1 MKMSRWKKI
10 SVVAAVTIGVVVIA
24 AVIIIPHLL
33 DLNRYRGFIV
43 SQVEEAIGGEFQI
56 GHISW
61 SIADDIELEIR
72 DVSIKGAS
80 AFSVD
85 VKLPYVHAE
94 ISMFSILQKKV
105 KIKALSVERPSVKVF
120 LHPIPDDT
128 STEDKNRQQG
138 NPLPVEITVDTL
150 AMQQGRVT
158 LEDSVTLPGRTSV
171 RVFTDVEVEAFNV
184 RPNDEIR
191 FKVALRDEAEPGIGA
206 ITAEGAFKGLTESFT
221 ILDPTFKIN
230 ATISSMNVES
240 IKPYLEDYPRI
251 HHMGG
256 HVSIEVN
263 CLGDLNKDVQVGGFI
278 DLSRFKF
285 EDPTLFDRPLP
296 GVDTK
301 IAYQVSFDPNRID
314 IQKLAVTLGEIS
326 LTTSA
331 QIEGWLKSP
340 IIKHVAVS
348 SRLPLPA
355 LSPFIPWKR
364 IGGDSNI
371 LRHVLETGGKLTIDK
386 GFLPDIDV
394 SNPPESVDSFL
405 REIKLNA
412 KLSDLTVP
420 KTKGF
425 PEVDTINGSVRL
437 DNGSLEIEN
446 LTASIASIQLPKINA
461 SINHIFDRPIISA
474 DVRGSIQV
482 PVSGNAAVD
491 QWLKGIGIEKLSGA
505 ADVDMKLKM
514 DPHNSGNFQLEG
526 KSSLK
531 KVSIKT
537 VFSTAFLDAL
547 DADVTIDPETV
558 EILNCS
564 TTLSLPSGGK
574 PAGGE
579 VNIEFAGK
587 VDQWRRN
594 PLLTLHRFKSSSI
607 SLPELASVIPL
618 KQTGTP
624 TKSIRESLSTGGR
637 VSVLNLVFSKLD
649 TKKLKEDT
657 QTLFSTLKADLSF
670 SDLNL
675 QIDESFPRF
684 ETLSGRLNLEKNVL
698 TVKGLKGRL
707 EHLTLPTI
715 DMQITDVF
723 NKPKVSLKA
732 KGPMQL
738 EAGKQDRVRKLL
750 RENGLNRFSGA
761 VAVDLGVHYDYAKPK
776 EWESSGFI
784 DLKGIHA
791 ETYPAGVRLEN
802 LKGRVSLQRKQSID
816 LQIKNL
822 TARVEGAPIRVDG
835 RVTGGGTPQMIIDT
849 KVQTSQMD
857 LSHIADLVPLLEKMK
872 LRGMLDMD
880 MDIYY
885 PLADPASTRLSGRMV
900 TRDVAVK
907 LEKSGLVVTG
917 GNCELELSGKS
928 LSIKNMAIRIN
939 EQPVVIDGRLIN
951 QPLPNATL
959 RLKSSG
965 LNIDRLLAD
974 FRKQRSTTSASLS
987 AVNQNKKVSRKSS
1000 LPHFLKNS
1008 AIKLEALIENG
1019 RYNKQ
1024 PFKNLV
1030 LTADYR
1036 KGVLKRYD
1044 FDVHVAD
1051 GRIQANGLVD
1061 LRNLSNILIEVNPK
1075 ISNVPSGYMAAVFG
1089 ISNLSFKGPLSIS
1102 GSVRCKTGG
1111 SAGLVGSINGH
1122 IEGEVGRGHVTHVGP
1137 AGSVLLK
1144 LLTLADIRAYFSRT
1158 VLDDLT
1164 SKGIPFNQIRTGLSV
1179 KDGMMNIE
1187 SFQFEGSALNVQAQG
1202 KVALLEQQLDMD
1214 VNLEPL
1220 GTLDKLLERVPI
1232 AGSTGKSLTKIYTK
1246 VEGDIEHPKIKIKP
1260 AKGVTEGV
1268 KEATKASGKIVEKA
1282 IRAPGKS
1289 VKGVLDYLKRGL
1301 KQKKD

>member
-1 MKMSRWKKI
+1 MSRWKKI
-10 SVVAAVTIGVVVIA
+10 SVIAAITIGIVVIA

-33 DLNRYRGFIV
+33 DLNRYRGFII

-80 AFSVD
+80 AFPVD
-85 VKLPYVHAE
+85 VKLPYLHAE
-94 ISMFSILQKKV
+94 VSMFSILQKKV
-105 KIKALSVERPSVKVF
+105 KIKALRVERPTVKIF
-120 LHPIPDDT
+120 LHPTPADA
-128 STEDKNRQQG
+128 SMEDKNRQQG
-138 NPLPVEITVDTL
+138 NSLPVEITVDTL

-191 FKVALRDEAEPGIGA
+191 FKVAMRDETEPGIGA
-206 ITAEGAFKGLTESFT
+206 ITAEGAFKGLTESFS

-230 ATISSMNVES
+230 ATITSMNVATL
-240 IKPYLEDYPRI
+240 KPYLKDYPRI

-256 HVSIEVN
+256 HVSLEVN
-263 CLGDLNKDVQVGGFI
+263 CLGDLNKNVQVDGFI

-285 EDPTLFDRPLP
+285 EDPTLSDKPLP

-301 IAYQVSFDPNRID
+301 IAYQVSFGPNLID
-314 IQKLAVTLGEIS
+314 IQKLTMDLGEIA

-331 QIEGWLKSP
+331 QIEGWTKSP
-340 IIKHVAVS
+340 IIKHVTVS
-348 SRLPLPA
+348 SHLPFQA
-355 LSPFIPWKR
+355 LSPLLPWKR

-371 LRHVLETGGKLTIDK
+371 LRQILEKGGKLTIDK

-405 REIKLNA
+405 REIKLTA
-412 KLSDLTVP
+412 KLSDLGVP

-425 PEVDTINGSVRL
+425 PEVDTINGTLRL
-437 DNGSLEIEN
+437 DNGSLEIED

-461 SINHIFDRPIISA
+461 SITHIFDRPIISA
-474 DVRGSIQV
+474 DVQGSIQV
-482 PVSGNAAVD
+482 LASGGAAED
-491 QWLKGIGIEKLSGA
+491 KWLKGIGIEKLSGA

-514 DPHNSGNFQLEG
+514 DTHNPDNFQLEG

-531 KVSIKT
+531 NVRIKT

-547 DADVTIDPETV
+547 NADITVSPETV
-558 EILNCS
+558 EILNGS
-564 TTLSLPSGGK
+564 TTLSLPAGGK

-587 VDQWRRN
+587 VDQWRLN
-594 PLLTLHRFKSSSI
+594 PLLTFHRFKSSSI
-607 SLPELASVIPL
+607 SLPELASVIPW
-618 KQTGTP
+618 KQIDTP

-649 TKKLKEDT
+649 TKKLHEDT
-657 QTLFSTLKADLSF
+657 RTLFSTLKADLSF

-684 ETLSGRLNLEKNVL
+684 ESLSGRLNLEKEVL
-698 TVKGLKGRL
+698 KVNGLKGRL

-715 DMQITDVF
+715 DMQITDIF

-738 EAGKQDRVRKLL
+738 EDGKQPRIRKLL

-761 VAVDLGVHYDYAKPK
+761 VAVDLAVRYDHAKPK
-776 EWESSGFI
+776 EWESFGFI
-784 DLKGIHA
+784 DLQGIHA
-791 ETYPAGVRLEN
+791 ETFPAGVRLEN
-802 LKGRVSLQRKQSID
+802 LKGRISLQRKQSID

-835 RVTGGGTPQMIIDT
+835 RVTRGGTSQMIIDT
-849 KVQTSQMD
+849 EIQARQMD
-857 LSHIADLVPLLEKMK
+857 LSHIADLLPPLEKMK

-880 MDIYY
+880 VDIYY
-885 PLADPASTRLSGRMV
+885 PLADPAKTRLSGSMV
-900 TRDVAVK
+900 TRNVEVR
-907 LEKSGLVVTG
+907 LEKPGLVVTG
-917 GNCELELSGKS
+917 GSCELKLTNKS
-928 LSIKNMAIRIN
+928 LIIKKMAMRVN
-939 EQPVVIDGRLIN
+939 DQPVVINGRLTTHQI
-951 QPLPNATL
+951 PNLTL

-965 LNIDRLLAD
+965 LNIDRLLAGYN
-974 FRKQRSTTSASLS
+974 KQKTSSSKAK
-987 AVNQNKKVSRKSS
+987 QKKKGNGTSS
-1000 LPHFLKNS
+1000 LPHFLQNS

-1019 RYNKQ
+1019 QYNMQ
-1024 PFKNLV
+1024 PFKDLV
-1030 LTADYR
+1030 LTADYQ

-1044 FDVHVAD
+1044 LNVHVAD
-1051 GRIQANGLVD
+1051 GRIQATGLVD
-1061 LRNLSNILIEVNPK
+1061 LSDLSNILIEVNPK

-1089 ISNLSFKGPLSIS
+1089 MENPSFKGPLSIS
-1102 GSVRCKTGG
+1102 GSVRYKTGG
-1111 SAGLVGSINGH
+1111 SAGLVGSINGNL
-1122 IEGEVGRGHVTHVGP
+1122 EGEVGRGYVTHVGP

-1164 SKGIPFNQIRTGLSV
+1164 SKGIPFKQIRIGLSV

-1187 SFQFEGSALNVQAQG
+1187 SFQFESSALNVQAQG
-1202 KVALLEQQLDMD
+1202 NVALLEQQLQID

-1220 GTLDKLLERVPI
+1220 GILDKLLERVPI
-1232 AGSTGKSLTKIYTK
+1232 AGDTGKSLTKIYTT

-1260 AKGVTEGV
+1260 TKGVTEGV

-1282 IRAPGKS
+1282 IKAPGKA
-1289 VKGVLDYLKRGL
+1289 VKSALDFLKKGL
-1301 KQKKD
+1301 K